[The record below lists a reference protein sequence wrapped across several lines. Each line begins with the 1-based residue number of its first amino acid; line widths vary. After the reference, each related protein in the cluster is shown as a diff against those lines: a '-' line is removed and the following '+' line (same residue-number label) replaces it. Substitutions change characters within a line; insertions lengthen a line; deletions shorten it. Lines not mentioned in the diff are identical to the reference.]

1 MFFKINIKI
10 NNSYLFI
17 KKHILNIIK
26 NSLFKNLFLNIKS
39 LNLFQMHIFNKKKK
53 FFKIF
58 KDLLTFNF
66 FLKSF
71 IFFNLKLIYK
81 KSKKK
86 NINNFLFFFL
96 NLLHSL
102 LHSQNLRDDNFKK
115 FKIMNAFQNKILLNL
130 GFFIK

>member
-10 NNSYLFI
+10 SNDYLFI
-17 KKHILNIIK
+17 KKYILNIIK
-26 NSLFKNLFLNIKS
+26 NSLFKKLFLNIKS
-39 LNLFQMHIFNKKKK
+39 LNLFQMHIFNKKKN
-53 FFKIF
+53 FKIF

-66 FLKSF
+66 FSKSF
-71 IFFNLKLIYK
+71 VFFNLKLIYK

-86 NINNFLFFFL
+86 NINNFIFFFL

-102 LHSQNLRDDNFKK
+102 LHSQNLRDSNFKK
-115 FKIMNAFQNKILLNL
+115 IKIMNAFQNKILLNC

>member
-10 NNSYLFI
+10 NNNYSFI

-39 LNLFQMHIFNKKKK
+39 LNLFQIYIFNKKKK
-53 FFKIF
+53 NFKIF

-115 FKIMNAFQNKILLNL
+115 IKIMNAFQNKILLNC